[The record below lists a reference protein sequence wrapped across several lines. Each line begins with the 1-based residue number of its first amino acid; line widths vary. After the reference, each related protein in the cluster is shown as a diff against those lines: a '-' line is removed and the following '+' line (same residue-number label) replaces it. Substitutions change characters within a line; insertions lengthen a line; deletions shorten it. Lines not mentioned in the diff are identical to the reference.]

1 MPAWQRKWR
10 REMRIRY
17 GAIALITLVA
27 MTLAACSSSGS
38 SQPAVTTTTVT
49 VPRTTTS
56 TTISIAAAG
65 AAYLAAVAPANTALT
80 AFSNTANGWTSS
92 TTNAEAEADA
102 QPAIT
107 ALQTLNTT
115 LTNDPWPAD
124 AVADVHTLIGDM
136 GAVSGDL
143 QGLSSVNLLDASGW
157 TATLQRDLAST
168 KSAVAL
174 VRHDLGLPA
183 ATPDG

>member
-1 MPAWQRKWR
+1 MRVR
-10 REMRIRY
+10 R
-17 GAIALITLVA
+17 GAIAVTVLASMV
-27 MTLAACSSSGS
+27 LAACSSTGS
-38 SQPAVTTTTVT
+38 SQPAVTTTTST
-49 VPRTTTS
+49 VPRSTTS
-56 TTISIAAAG
+56 TTISSAAAG
-65 AAYLAAVAPANTALT
+65 AAYLAAVALANAALT
-80 AFSNTANGWTSS
+80 TFSNTANSWTSS

-107 ALQTLNTT
+107 ALQALNTT
-115 LTNDPWPAD
+115 LTNDQWPAD
-124 AVADVHTLIGDM
+124 AVADVHTLIGDTS
-136 GAVSGDL
+136 AVSGDL

-183 ATPDG
+183 ATPD